1 MHAVGLDEPLHK
13 WFDHKTPKPSVPAD
27 FIINALQEPE
37 LNSNKPNAK
46 IVFIG
51 NQPTIEIISRSK
63 KGNTWEEASITFE
76 TKKET
81 VNIKVDKAKGEWLY
95 TLLPLISVNN
105 SKNYTLQEVQ
115 ANYEAEGLEDFE
127 LFWDN
132 KPVSG
137 LSKVGLLIL

>member
-1 MHAVGLDEPLHK
+1 MHAVGLEEPLHK

-37 LNSNKPNAK
+37 LNSNKPNSK
-46 IVFIG
+46 VVFIG
-51 NQPTIEIISRSK
+51 NLPSIEIISRSK
-63 KGNTWEEASITFE
+63 KGNTWEEVSITFQ

-105 SKNYTLQEVQ
+105 SKTYTLQEVQ
-115 ANYEAEGLEDFE
+115 ANYEAASLEDFE

-137 LSKVGLLIL
+137 LSKVGLLLL